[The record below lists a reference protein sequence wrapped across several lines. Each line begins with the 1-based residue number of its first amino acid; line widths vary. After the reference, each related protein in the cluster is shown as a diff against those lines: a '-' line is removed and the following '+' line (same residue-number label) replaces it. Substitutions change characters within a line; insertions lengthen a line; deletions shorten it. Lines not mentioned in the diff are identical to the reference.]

1 MLLPYSFPNIESE
14 KAARLTVVSWHII
27 RRHCVR
33 KNDLRF
39 SRLFRVFYSR
49 QDVPRTDGI
58 AYVLRDRWFI
68 VDRARNFT
76 NTFERFFFFF
86 FFCESKK
93 NRNTN
98 YCDICKRY
106 TETIHGKDNR
116 ERDKKVWNW
125 KVDFEIDICKT
136 PYIVNSSRSD
146 RSASITLISISY

>member
-86 FFCESKK
+86 FFVKV
-93 NRNTN
+93 
-98 YCDICKRY
+98 KRIVMQIIVIFVKS
-106 TETIHGKDNR
+106 ETIHGEDNR

-125 KVDFEIDICKT
+125 KVDFEIDICET

>member
-86 FFCESKK
+86 VKV
-93 NRNTN
+93 
-98 YCDICKRY
+98 KRIVMQIIVIFVKS
-106 TETIHGKDNR
+106 ETIHGEDNR

-125 KVDFEIDICKT
+125 KVDFEIDICET

>member
-58 AYVLRDRWFI
+58 VYVLRDRWFI

-86 FFCESKK
+86 VKV
-93 NRNTN
+93 
-98 YCDICKRY
+98 KRIVMQIIVIFVKS
-106 TETIHGKDNR
+106 ETIHGEDNR

-125 KVDFEIDICKT
+125 KVDFEIDICET

>member
-86 FFCESKK
+86 FFFVKV
-93 NRNTN
+93 
-98 YCDICKRY
+98 KRIVIQIIVIFVKS
-106 TETIHGKDNR
+106 EMIHGEDNR

-125 KVDFEIDICKT
+125 KVDFEIDICET